1 MNLLNNPSPIKPEK
15 QRKLKRNYMEE
26 KESIGKL
33 VRTLKNEFCPD
44 CKNKLQLRTRDDI
57 HLIDG
62 ENVIQKNNY
71 HYCNKCEYF
80 SKLKNEKFNRKRDWK
95 PVEAPVEPEPIRK
108 WDKNKKSFD
117 NKSGGDKPKFS
128 KRG

>member
-1 MNLLNNPSPIKPEK
+1 
-15 QRKLKRNYMEE
+15 MEE

-80 SKLKNEKFNRKRDWK
+80 SKLKNEKFNRKREWAAIE
-95 PVEAPVEPEPIRK
+95 PIPEPEKSYKKEWKKDGSSINTNIN
-108 WDKNKKSFD
+108 DKRTS
-117 NKSGGDKPKFS
+117 KSGGDNKPKFS